1 MNNDNLQ
8 QLERDVDCAL
18 SGLHT
23 LILAYGFNVVP
34 MRESAKNLLPGYSN
48 QIADMLGMVN
58 EHLTSA
64 NRLIKEAH
72 ADERNDFR
80 HTHSY

>member
-34 MRESAKNLLPGYSN
+34 MCFLQV
-48 QIADMLGMVN
+48 QI
-58 EHLTSA
+58 T
-64 NRLIKEAH
+64 
-72 ADERNDFR
+72 
-80 HTHSY
+80 